1 MHGPLTQD
9 SLSSLFMMPTD
20 RIGTEIAALLK
31 MAFEAIWT
39 PPGRLLASIL
49 DQFGL
54 HLGAPGA
61 VGD

>member
-54 HLGAPGA
+54 GLG
-61 VGD
+61 VQTEL